1 MSEKQEETV
10 TPIVVPVYSEEKKNE
25 NTLKAKFQRMKMK
38 KNKKP
43 KMVEKKDKVLR
54 QTPHI
59 LPFLQIHD
67 DYILL
72 KDGVMDIL
80 QITSKD
86 LYSLN
91 DQDLQF
97 LLFSE
102 ARFLRSYF
110 SAFKVV
116 ALNFPTNTEKQKE
129 YWLTKSEQTEDPI
142 RLRFIERKLF
152 ELDFLEKE
160 RTNREFFL
168 FIYAKDKEELEDRKK
183 HVVRSNQNSFP
194 LKTLSLDKKQDIL
207 FMLNNQN
214 SKL

>member
-142 RLRFIERKLF
+142 RLQFIERKLF

-168 FIYAKDKEELEDRKK
+168 FIYGKDKEELEDRKK